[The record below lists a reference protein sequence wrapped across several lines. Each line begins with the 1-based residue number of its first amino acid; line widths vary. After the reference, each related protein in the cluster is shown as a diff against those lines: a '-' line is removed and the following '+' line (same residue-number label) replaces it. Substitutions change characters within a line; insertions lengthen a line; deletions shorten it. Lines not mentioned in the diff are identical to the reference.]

1 MSDNNLSHEDL
12 VNDILGSIPDVETM
26 EVKLPSLGR
35 LYGLNSEYVHLRAM
49 TFEDEKALL
58 RLKNKN
64 EAVNLLI
71 SRCVEEN
78 INPRDLIPQDKI
90 FLVVNIRNL
99 SVGPNYDINIT
110 CGNCNKVNPV
120 SIDVLETFSCDY
132 PEEPLAQTTEIELP
146 VIKKKVVVRRATSDE
161 LEQPQEKLYND
172 IWKFVHSIEG
182 IQSGQVI
189 YDVVSR
195 LPRKDIHAIV
205 NSISCSELGLNTK
218 FLFICSECEHEEVN
232 DLTMQPD
239 FFTMR

>member
-1 MSDNNLSHEDL
+1 MSNNNLSHEDL

-26 EVKLPSLGR
+26 EVKLPSLGQ
-35 LYGLNSEYVHLRAM
+35 LYGLKSEYVHLRAM
-49 TFEDEKALL
+49 TFDDEKALL

-71 SRCVEEN
+71 SRCVEED
-78 INPRDLIPQDKI
+78 INPRELIPQDKI

-99 SVGPNYDINIT
+99 SVGPTYDINIT
-110 CGNCNKVNPV
+110 CGNCSKVNPV
-120 SIDVLETFSCDY
+120 SIDVLNTFICEY
-132 PEEPLAQTTEIELP
+132 PDEPITKTVEIELP
-146 VIKKKVVVRRATSDE
+146 VIKKKVVVRRATSEE

-172 IWKFVHSIEG
+172 IWKFVLAIEG

-195 LPRKDIHAIV
+195 LPRKDIHQIV
-205 NSISCSELGLNTK
+205 NAISCTELGLNTK
-218 FLFICSECEHEEVN
+218 FLFICSECNHEEVN